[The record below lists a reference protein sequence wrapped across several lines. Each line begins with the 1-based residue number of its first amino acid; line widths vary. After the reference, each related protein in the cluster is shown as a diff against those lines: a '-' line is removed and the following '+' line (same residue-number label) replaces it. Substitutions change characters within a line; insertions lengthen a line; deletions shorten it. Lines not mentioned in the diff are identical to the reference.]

1 MAPELLNEDKCGPES
16 DLWALGC
23 IFYEMLHKKS
33 PFFDES
39 EGMVW
44 TKILNTQVRVFNEQE
59 AAQISEE

>member
-1 MAPELLNEDKCGPES
+1 MAPELLSEDKCGPES

-23 IFYEMLHKKS
+23 IFYELLHKKS

-44 TKILNTQVRVFNEQE
+44 TKILN
-59 AAQISEE
+59 SEIEVYGASQGK